1 MSGFF
6 RECRDGVE
14 LFVRLTPRAAKDA
27 VEGIETTADRRSR
40 LSARVRA
47 VPEKGEANSALEKL
61 LAASLDMPKKSIAV
75 IAGGTSRLKTVRV
88 AGTPGDLE
96 PRLARLAGRKD

>member
-14 LFVRLTPRAAKDA
+14 LVVRLTPRAAQDA
-27 VEGIETTADRRSR
+27 VGGVETTADGRSH

-47 VPEKGEANSALEKL
+47 VPEKGEANAALERL
-61 LAASLDMPKKSIAV
+61 LAASLDIPKTSISV
-75 IAGGTSRLKTVRV
+75 VAGGSSRLKTVRI
-88 AGTPGDLE
+88 AGQLDE
-96 PRLARLAGRKD
+96 IKPRLARLAERKG